1 MACRMAPGSQ
11 RRFGF
16 ERLLPFQ
23 PHVWQQL
30 REQARSAEIRPS
42 ELLVFGSD
50 VAHRMVDFA
59 QRNAQRAGVAHALEL
74 RGGDALQ
81 RMPPGKTPGVLL
93 VNPPYGERIAA
104 AGVAGERSQER
115 AQRVQGGSRIE
126 GRLGLSRAPAA
137 TRGGR
142 EHALM
147 AEDNDDFF
155 QRLSSHWK
163 RNYPGW
169 TAWLLTPDRDLP
181 RRMRL
186 RESRKIPMWNGP
198 IECRLF
204 RFDLVAGA
212 MQPRSAPPAEPGA

>member
-1 MACRMAPGSQ
+1 
-11 RRFGF
+11 
-16 ERLLPFQ
+16 
-23 PHVWQQL
+23 
-30 REQARSAEIRPS
+30 
-42 ELLVFGSD
+42 
-50 VAHRMVDFA
+50 
-59 QRNAQRAGVAHALEL
+59 
-74 RGGDALQ
+74 
-81 RMPPGKTPGVLL
+81 
-93 VNPPYGERIAA
+93 
-104 AGVAGERSQER
+104 
-115 AQRVQGGSRIE
+115 
-126 GRLGLSRAPAA
+126 
-137 TRGGR
+137 
-142 EHALM
+142 M

>member
-1 MACRMAPGSQ
+1 MSGERDLRVRHEDAQAVIRAGIGRRQHECGFHDIEPARHALHLRGSQ
-11 RRFGF
+11 
-16 ERLLPFQ
+16 
-23 PHVWQQL
+23 V
-30 REQARSAEIRPS
+30 
-42 ELLVFGSD
+42 
-50 VAHRMVDFA
+50 
-59 QRNAQRAGVAHALEL
+59 
-74 RGGDALQ
+74 RGGEHDA
-81 RMPPGKTPGVLL
+81 
-93 VNPPYGERIAA
+93 ERIAA